1 MTRRRLGLLVSLSRE
16 IPRDLKIGGDSLSP
30 IGSDTGGERCR
41 NQLSFLYLR
50 SPTAY
55 HPMES
60 RMTDVRNGCNR
71 RNDVGTLS
79 AEALVV
85 PVVKSHR
92 DGANK
97 GTGRP
102 IKVRG

>member
-1 MTRRRLGLLVSLSRE
+1 
-16 IPRDLKIGGDSLSP
+16 
-30 IGSDTGGERCR
+30 
-41 NQLSFLYLR
+41 
-50 SPTAY
+50 
-55 HPMES
+55 
-60 RMTDVRNGCNR
+60 MTDVRNGCNR